1 MASRRLRL
9 RRRWYLGGGA
19 GQPRHRR
26 AHGAHARLRGTP
38 SGGGGGEG
46 WGIWFVIFGFSV
58 RAAMGLLSRSEE
70 VAVLVRLK
78 VAAGPIRR
86 EIPPEM
92 HWAFAY
98 EMLQRVSCSLALGP
112 ELRNAVC
119 VFYLVQ
125 GLVLIPPWIRFL
137 GARLGIRSGEEL
149 SLSHASPGGGA
160 ASPIFV
166 THPVKMGTGVQSY
179 ISYRVITKVIRLVLC
194 SESWISRL
202 PRFGPDSVVFSVV
215 LFELMIFLMSI
226 G

>member
-1 MASRRLRL
+1 
-9 RRRWYLGGGA
+9 
-19 GQPRHRR
+19 
-26 AHGAHARLRGTP
+26 
-38 SGGGGGEG
+38 
-46 WGIWFVIFGFSV
+46 
-58 RAAMGLLSRSEE
+58 MGLLSRSEE

-125 GLVLIPPWIRFL
+125 
-137 GARLGIRSGEEL
+137 EL
-149 SLSHASPGGGA
+149 LS
-160 ASPIFV
+160 ICV
-166 THPVKMGTGVQSY
+166 MDPVKMGTGVQSY

-194 SESWISRL
+194 SKSWISRFYDVETL
-202 PRFGPDSVVFSVV
+202 AGVAWSLVPLAAANATLQANGTTRMLAAASAALQADSTMRAVAQCPPWNITVAECALCLYNSVQDFV
-215 LFELMIFLMSI
+215 TPVKYKAKCEDIYEAYQQRVAYLL
-226 G
+226 